1 MPEQG
6 LFEKYTILDAVTK
19 QEKTGPYFVLKPTE
33 DPAAIAAIKKY
44 AEVTENKEL
53 SADLIIWMESLELE
67 GVKQPPECD
76 YCGELTDKV
85 RPSPFMADSAS
96 MCKHCWDMTKK
107 EYAASHGEH
116 IGEFEDYP
124 HFK

>member
-6 LFEKYTILDAVTK
+6 LYEKYIILDAVTRE
-19 QEKTGPYFVLKPTE
+19 EKEGPYFVLKPSE

-44 AEVTENKEL
+44 AEVTEKKEL
-53 SADLIIWMESLELE
+53 SDDLINWMGRLEFE

-85 RPSPFMADSAS
+85 RPSPFMGDSAS
-96 MCKHCWDMTKK
+96 MCKHCWDITKE
-107 EYAASHGEH
+107 EYAASHDEH
-116 IGEFEDYP
+116 IPVFEDYP